1 MTTLRQVVDALIE
14 ECRDRLVR
22 ESLPRIRKS
31 LEPLTDEEIWRRPN
45 ANTVSPGNLV
55 IHLCGNVRQ
64 WIISGLGGA
73 EDQRDRSREFSE
85 EGPIPRAELLD
96 RLERTL
102 QEAMGVIEKTDA
114 EALLEKRIVQ
124 GFSSTRLSI
133 LIHVVEHFSY
143 HTGQIAY
150 AVKSRKDV
158 DLGFY
163 AGI

>member
-1 MTTLRQVVDALIE
+1 M
-14 ECRDRLVR
+14 
-22 ESLPRIRKS
+22 
-31 LEPLTDEEIWRRPN
+31 
-45 ANTVSPGNLV
+45 GNLV

-64 WIISGLGGA
+64 WILSGLGGA
-73 EDQRDRSREFSE
+73 PDDRNRPGEFSE
-85 EGPIPRAELLD
+85 EGPIPRAELLQ

-102 QEAMGVIEKTDA
+102 QEAMGVIEKTDP
-114 EALLEKRIVQ
+114 EALLEKRTVQ
-124 GFSSTRLSI
+124 GFPVSRLSV

-163 AGI
+163 AGKDLNAKNP